1 MQNRSHWLDKPG
13 LTRTLWIVFAAVLV
27 LLVIAEFFVVHEYGG
42 VMGSL
47 GFHAWFGL
55 AIGGVSIAASKM
67 WKAVFKRKD
76 TYYD

>member
-1 MQNRSHWLDKPG
+1 MPEHQHWMDKPG
-13 LTRTLWIVFAAVLV
+13 LMRALWTIFALV
-27 LLVIAEFFVVHEYGG
+27 LAVLVIAEFFVVHEPGG
-42 VMGSL
+42 VIGSL

-55 AIGGVSIAASKM
+55 AVGGIAIAASKM